1 MTIARAPHGP
11 EAYFA
16 VSVRSRTAG
25 KSSRCWQ
32 RHFLLLLLLACCS
45 ALWLAFAAST
55 GKPANPVRAREDS
68 AGNDV
73 RVLDFR
79 FLAGNFRA
87 PTLSTRGPA
96 GTTAPTMT
104 RPKVKPS
111 EKTTPSPTVEPS
123 KKPTPSPT
131 VEPSA
136 KPTASPTADPSY
148 VPSKSVRRSP
158 SEVSEAR
165 LRTGLCKV
173 CRWWGGV
180 AAAVVAGA
188 AGAALG
194 ISAAR
199 ACLSMDA
206 NGREVR
212 HAAAWAV
219 VAQDCHVRL
228 WFSCDA
234 GAPSLNVDAPVEDEP
249 RSLVNGSANCEAFGC
264 MAESLARALSIRYV
278 HCCAHRNVH
287 SSSDVIGAVGSR
299 RAKENLGSSMRWSS
313 MARQELAD

>member
-68 AGNDV
+68 TGNDV

-79 FLAGNFRA
+79 FFANKFRA

-96 GTTAPTMT
+96 GTAPTMT

-111 EKTTPSPTVEPS
+111 E
-123 KKPTPSPT
+123 KPTPSPT

-165 LRTGLCKV
+165 LRTGL
-173 CRWWGGV
+173 
-180 AAAVVAGA
+180 
-188 AGAALG
+188 
-194 ISAAR
+194 
-199 ACLSMDA
+199 
-206 NGREVR
+206 
-212 HAAAWAV
+212 
-219 VAQDCHVRL
+219 
-228 WFSCDA
+228 
-234 GAPSLNVDAPVEDEP
+234 
-249 RSLVNGSANCEAFGC
+249 
-264 MAESLARALSIRYV
+264 
-278 HCCAHRNVH
+278 
-287 SSSDVIGAVGSR
+287 
-299 RAKENLGSSMRWSS
+299 
-313 MARQELAD
+313 